1 MRAEEL
7 PFVSV
12 VVPVLNGE
20 RTLPGLLS
28 ALLGDDYPRARRE
41 ILVVDNASTDATPDI
56 LRDAP
61 VTYLHEQR
69 RGAARARNR
78 GIVASRGEIVAFT
91 DVDCVPATG
100 WLRALVAGFREE
112 TVGGVAGEILPF
124 PPRTAPERY
133 AARIRHLSPER
144 YLRRPIFP
152 FAVIANL
159 AFRREVFDTVGL
171 LDPESPRGGEST
183 DFCTRFLRETGLR
196 LVLAREAVVLHR
208 HRDTGTAFLRQQW
221 DYGRGHAYLYMKYR
235 QELPWGWA
243 QTRQVYAD
251 LARTVG
257 TLALASAGYV
267 GGRRT
272 RADLEFS
279 WFESMRK
286 LALRLGFMRQALS
299 QGRLY
304 L

>member
-1 MRAEEL
+1 MRADEL

-12 VVPVLNGE
+12 VIPVLNGE

-28 ALLGDDYPRARRE
+28 AISRDDYPEDRRE

-56 LRDAP
+56 LRDAR
-61 VTYLHEQR
+61 VTSLHERR

-78 GIVASRGEIVAFT
+78 GIAASRGEIVAFT
-91 DVDCVPATG
+91 DVDCLPATG
-100 WLRALVAGFREE
+100 WLRALVAGFRDEGI
-112 TVGGVAGEILPF
+112 GGVAGEILPF
-124 PPRTAPERY
+124 PPKTAAERY

-171 LDPESPRGGEST
+171 LDPNSPRGGEST
-183 DFCTRFLRETGLR
+183 DFCTRFLRASGLR
-196 LVLAREAVVLHR
+196 LALAREAVVLHR
-208 HRDTGTAFLRQQW
+208 HRATGASFLRQQW
-221 DYGRGHAYLYMKYR
+221 NYGRGHAFLYMKYR
-235 QELPWGWA
+235 EELPWGWA
-243 QTRQVYAD
+243 QTRQVYGD
-251 LARTVG
+251 LARSVG
-257 TLALASAGYV
+257 SLAVAGV
-267 GGRRT
+267 GYARGRT
-272 RADLEFS
+272 TKADLEFN

-286 LALRLGFMRQALS
+286 LALRLGFMRQSLAH
-299 QGRLY
+299 GRLY

>member
-12 VVPVLNGE
+12 IVPVLNGGG
-20 RTLPGLLS
+20 TLPGLLS
-28 ALLGDDYPRARRE
+28 ALSMDDYPRARRE

-61 VTYLHEQR
+61 VTYLHEER

-78 GIVASRGEIVAFT
+78 GIAASQGEIVAFT
-91 DVDCVPATG
+91 DVDCLPATG
-100 WLRALVAGFREE
+100 WLRALVAGFRDES
-112 TVGGVAGEILPF
+112 VGGVAGDVIPF
-124 PPRTAPERY
+124 PPSTAAERY

-159 AFRREVFDTVGL
+159 AFRRDVFDTVGL

-183 DFCTRFLRETGLR
+183 DFCTRFLRESGMR
-196 LVLAREAVVLHR
+196 LALAHEAVVLHR
-208 HRDTGTAFLRQQW
+208 HRATSRAFLRQQW

-235 QELPWGWA
+235 EELPWGWA

-257 TLALASAGYV
+257 SLALAGAGYAR
-267 GGRRT
+267 GRTT
-272 RADLEFS
+272 REDLEFS
-279 WFESMRK
+279 WFESLRK

-299 QGRLY
+299 EGRLY